1 MHLERGLV
9 QHCAPTLA
17 SLKTGSLFTLFP
29 QSHQAL
35 EQQIRAW
42 NSQLEPKGVRVP
54 LLRQGKRGALIY
66 VYRPRQLQRDMDR
79 PCVQAF
85 LGRYGYEE
93 TGETYVIDRLRQRLG
108 ESGQFPHEIGLFL
121 GYPLEDVEGFIANDG
136 KNSKCTGCW
145 KVYCNEEEAL
155 RRFGQFKKCAD
166 VYWRLWNQGRTV
178 EKLTV
183 AV

>member
-42 NSQLEPKGVRVP
+42 NSQLEPKGVRVT

-66 VYRPRQLQRDMDR
+66 VYRPRQLQRDMER

-93 TGETYVIDRLRQRLG
+93 TGEAYVIDRLRQRLG
-108 ESGQFPHEIGLFL
+108 RVGSFPMRLVCFWGIRWKTWRDLSPTTAKTANARAAGRSTATRRRRCVGLDSL
-121 GYPLEDVEGFIANDG
+121 
-136 KNSKCTGCW
+136 KNVPMCTGGCGIRVGQW
-145 KVYCNEEEAL
+145 KN
-155 RRFGQFKKCAD
+155 
-166 VYWRLWNQGRTV
+166 
-178 EKLTV
+178 
-183 AV
+183 